1 MSDPN
6 PEHPHPPTD
15 PLFCPHGGL
24 RRKCD
29 SCTLSRLAAAAIA
42 LLDAV
47 VWRDENRQVEIV
59 DLRGVTRQHLVEL
72 EEALP

>member
-1 MSDPN
+1 MAPN
-6 PEHPHPPTD
+6 PEQPHPPTD
-15 PLFCPHGGL
+15 PLFCAHGGL
-24 RRKCD
+24 ARNCD
-29 SCTLSRLAAAAIA
+29 TCSLYRLASAASA

-47 VWRDENRQVEIV
+47 VWRDEARGVEVV